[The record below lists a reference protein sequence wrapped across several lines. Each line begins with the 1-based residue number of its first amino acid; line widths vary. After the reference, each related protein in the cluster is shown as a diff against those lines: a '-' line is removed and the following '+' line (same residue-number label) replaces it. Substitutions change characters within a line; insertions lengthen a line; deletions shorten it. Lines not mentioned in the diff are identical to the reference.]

1 MSAYDEL
8 KIKKVK
14 KEDIPPLR
22 PVEYPVTSAEE
33 IHAAAPPVET
43 APEVKPFKHTSWW
56 HTPNYLK
63 ATEELQAAGRERME
77 LEEQRAKRNRNIA
90 LFGDMARLVGQM
102 YARNGGGYV
111 EKFTPQTQIE
121 NEKLAAIRDKNAAQI
136 MAYSRELQA
145 ARQADAEN
153 FAKRLQT
160 EQKIEQ
166 DVQAAKAKA
175 EKEAYDRGWEQYKQ
189 GKTEEYREKQLAQ
202 TKARE
207 ERLAA
212 QGSKR
217 ENKGLVVTF
226 PDGKTVEYSDDIQGD
241 GSIYE
246 ANEDAKAAGMPPL
259 MGQRWSSEE
268 GKWIDTGV
276 EETDPAK
283 LRAHI
288 KKWIKSGY
296 KTASTSPIANK
307 NAKKQNLTQG
317 EGGY

>member
-8 KIKKVK
+8 KVKKVK
-14 KEDIPPLR
+14 KEDIPSLR

-33 IHAAAPPVET
+33 IHAAAPPVETAPGVET

-166 DVQAAKAKA
+166 DVQAAKVKA
-175 EKEAYDRGWEQYKQ
+175 EKEAYNRGWEQYKQ

-202 TKARE
+202 AKARE

-212 QGSKR
+212 QGGYSGETARVYDEYQEMIAENPDLAVKKKVPKR
-217 ENKGLVVTF
+217 DENGFYVKDEKGKQV
-226 PDGKTVEYSDDIQGD
+226 
-241 GSIYE
+241 YE
-246 ANEDAKAAGMPPL
+246 E
-259 MGQRWSSEE
+259 
-268 GKWIDTGV
+268 V
-276 EETDPAK
+276 EELNPTINQVRNALARGRRFAK
-283 LRAHI
+283 
-288 KKWIKSGY
+288 G
-296 KTASTSPIANK
+296 STSSRSNDAGIINDN
-307 NAKKQNLTQG
+307 NAGIL
-317 EGGY
+317 

>member
-8 KIKKVK
+8 KVKKVK
-14 KEDIPPLR
+14 KEDIPPLE
-22 PVEYPVTSAEE
+22 PVEYPVTSVEE
-33 IHAAAPPVET
+33 IHAAAPPVEA

-63 ATEELQAAGRERME
+63 ATEELQAAGRERMK
-77 LEEQRAKRNRNIA
+77 LEEQRAKRNRNMA

-175 EKEAYDRGWEQYKQ
+175 DKEAYDRAWEQYKQ
-189 GKTEEYREKQLAQ
+189 GKTEEYRENQLAQ
-202 TKARE
+202 AKARE
-207 ERLAA
+207 ERLKT
-212 QGSKR
+212 QGGYSGETARVYDEYQEMIAENPELAVKR
-217 ENKGLVVTF
+217 KVAKRDELGSYVKDENGNQVYEEVEELNPTINQVRNALAKGKIKAPENK
-226 PDGKTVEYSDDIQGD
+226 KTPVKGFGD
-241 GSIYE
+241 V
-246 ANEDAKAAGMPPL
+246 K
-259 MGQRWSSEE
+259 
-268 GKWIDTGV
+268 
-276 EETDPAK
+276 
-283 LRAHI
+283 
-288 KKWIKSGY
+288 
-296 KTASTSPIANK
+296 
-307 NAKKQNLTQG
+307 AKKEVKG
-317 EGGY
+317 F